1 MDSDQILVERAGHG
15 EALAWETLVKR
26 HRWKIFALCCRHA
39 GAREHAED
47 LTQEV
52 FLRVFKYLDQYQPD
66 TGSFVSWMIRI
77 AHNLIIDFH
86 RKNRVSAE
94 VEKSSVALE
103 GERETVLEQIPS
115 PLPCPH
121 SQVES
126 SEKRERV
133 RQLMR
138 QLSPL
143 LREALILRYLRE
155 LSYRE
160 ISAVLQVS
168 EGTIKSRINRA
179 RLACLSGK
187 KQGLKSSL
195 KLTTA

>member
-1 MDSDQILVERAGHG
+1 MESDQSLVDRAGHG

-26 HRWKIFALCCRHA
+26 HHWKIFALCCRHA

-52 FLRVFKYLDQYQPD
+52 FLRVFKYLDQYQPEV
-66 TGSFVSWMIRI
+66 GSFVNWMIHI
-77 AHNLIIDFH
+77 THNLIVDFH

-94 VEKSSVALE
+94 MGKSSVAFE
-103 GERETVLEQIPS
+103 VEPETILEQIPS

-121 SQVES
+121 SQIET

-133 RQLMR
+133 WQLMK

-160 ISAVLQVS
+160 ISAVLKVS

-187 KQGLKSSL
+187 KQGLKSSF